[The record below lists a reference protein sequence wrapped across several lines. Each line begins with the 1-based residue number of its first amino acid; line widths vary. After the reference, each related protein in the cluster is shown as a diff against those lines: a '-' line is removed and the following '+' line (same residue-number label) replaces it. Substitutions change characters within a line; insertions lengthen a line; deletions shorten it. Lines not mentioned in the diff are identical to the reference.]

1 MAAKGDKVFE
11 GVMVCFTR
19 ASSCGPTGPPG
30 GGGGG
35 AMAVGQSTVCLT
47 AVDSV
52 GVTSDEINQL
62 LE

>member
-1 MAAKGDKVFE
+1 MAAEGDKVFE
-11 GVMVCFTR
+11 GVMVCFTQGQ
-19 ASSCGPTGPPG
+19 ASSCGAT

-35 AMAVGQSTVCLT
+35 ATAVGQGTIRLT

-52 GVTSDEINQL
+52 GVTSDKINQI

>member
-11 GVMVCFTR
+11 GVMVCFTW
-19 ASSCGPTGPPG
+19 ASSCGPTVTV
-30 GGGGG
+30 G
-35 AMAVGQSTVCLT
+35 ATAVGQSTVCLT
-47 AVDSV
+47 AADSV